1 MPTKPSDTF
10 TAMNTTIPE
19 LVRQIHDSPVRIV
32 LAVSGGG
39 TRSVSALAEVAGAS
53 RTLLEAVVPYSSAA
67 MIQWLGGRPDQF
79 CAPSTTR
86 RMAMAAMFRADA
98 LADPDATSMAGVAC
112 TAGLASDRPKLG
124 PHRVH
129 VSIQTI
135 DLTVSQSLLLE
146 KGLRDREQEEEIV
159 ARLVLNAV
167 AEACGVE
174 NRLELGLSENE
185 RVECSRTAAPPLWQ
199 DLLRGKLDALCHPAE
214 EQTGERRP
222 PGMTPPSLGRDRPAP
237 RAVFP
242 GAFNPIHVGHLEMA
256 ETAQKLL
263 ACPVEM
269 EISIKNPDKPPL
281 DYETIRRRVEQFT
294 GRAAV
299 WLTRAAT
306 FEEKSKLFPGAV
318 FIVGADT
325 IRRIAEPR
333 YYGSRAGCQAAL
345 EGIASRGCR
354 FLVFGRDSGTGFAN
368 LSHFDLPRV
377 LRSICQEV
385 PAATFRQDVS
395 STAIRRAR
403 DWKEL
408 AS

>member
-1 MPTKPSDTF
+1 
-10 TAMNTTIPE
+10 MNTTIPE
-19 LVRQIHDSPVRIV
+19 LVRQIHDSPVKII

-39 TRSVSALAEVAGAS
+39 TRAISAIAEVAGAS
-53 RTLLEAVVPYSSAA
+53 RTLIEAIVPYSSNA

-86 RMAMAAMFRADA
+86 RMAMAAMFRADQ
-98 LADPDATSMAGVAC
+98 LADATTPRAGVAC
-112 TAGLASDRPKLG
+112 TAGLATDRPKLG
-124 PHRVH
+124 LHRAH
-129 VSIQTI
+129 VSVQTI

-146 KGLRDREQEEEIV
+146 KGCRGREQEEEVV

-174 NRLELGLSENE
+174 DRLDLELSENDRLE
-185 RVECSRTAAPPLWQ
+185 RFQTEAPRLWQ
-199 DLLRGKLDALCHPAE
+199 ELLRGKLDALCHPLASQSDQR
-214 EQTGERRP
+214 EQMP
-222 PGMTPPSLGRDRPAP
+222 SMTPPSLGRERPSP

-242 GAFNPIHVGHLEMA
+242 GAFNPIHIGHLEMA
-256 ETAQKLL
+256 QAAQKLL
-263 ACPVEM
+263 GCPVEM
-269 EISIKNPDKPPL
+269 EISIQNPDKPPL
-281 DYETIRRRVEQFT
+281 DYETIRHRVEQFT
-294 GRAAV
+294 GKTVV

-333 YYGSRAGCQAAL
+333 YYGSEAGCQAAL
-345 EGIASRGCR
+345 ERIASRGCR

-368 LSHFDLPRV
+368 FSHFDLPLI

-385 PAATFRQDVS
+385 PAETFRQDVS

-408 AS
+408 AT

>member
-1 MPTKPSDTF
+1 
-10 TAMNTTIPE
+10 MNTTIPE

-32 LAVSGGG
+32 LAISGGG
-39 TRSVSALAEVAGAS
+39 TRAISAIAEVAGAS

-67 MIQWLGGRPDQF
+67 MAQWLGGRPDQF

-86 RMAMAAMFRADA
+86 RMAMAAMFRANE
-98 LADPDATSMAGVAC
+98 LADSDAATSRAGVAC
-112 TAGLASDRPKLG
+112 TAGLLSDRPKMG
-124 PHRVH
+124 PHRAH

-135 DLTVSQSLLLE
+135 DLTLSQSLRLE
-146 KGLRDREQEEEIV
+146 KGLRDREQEETLV

-167 AEACGVE
+167 AEACGVHD
-174 NRLELGLSENE
+174 RLDLKLSENE
-185 RVECSRTAAPPLWQ
+185 RVESSRTDAPRLWQ
-199 DLLRGKLDALCHPAE
+199 DLLRGKLDAICHSATAQTTLDQAD
-214 EQTGERRP
+214 EQQPTSNLTP
-222 PGMTPPSLGRDRPAP
+222 SMTPPSLGRERPTP

-242 GAFNPIHVGHLEMA
+242 GAFNPVHVGHLKMVEM
-256 ETAQKLL
+256 AQKLL
-263 ACPVEM
+263 DCPVEM
-269 EISIKNPDKPPL
+269 EISVQNPDKPPL

-294 GRAAV
+294 ARATV

-368 LSHFDLPRV
+368 LSHFDLPLV

>member
-1 MPTKPSDTF
+1 MSTT
-10 TAMNTTIPE
+10 TAE
-19 LVRQIHDSPVRIV
+19 LVRQIHDSPVKIV

-39 TRSVSALAEVAGAS
+39 TRAISALAEMAGAS

-67 MIQWLGGRPDQF
+67 MAQWLGGRPDQF

-86 RMAMAAMFRADA
+86 RMAMAAMFRADE
-98 LADPDATSMAGVAC
+98 LADSTMPRAGVAC
-112 TAGLASDRPKLG
+112 TASLASDRPKQG
-124 PHRVH
+124 PHRAH

-135 DLTVSQSLLLE
+135 GLTVSQSLLLE
-146 KGLRDREQEEEIV
+146 KGLRRREQEEEIV

-167 AEACGVE
+167 AEVCGVE
-174 NRLELGLSENE
+174 DRLELDLSRNE
-185 RVECSRTAAPPLWQ
+185 RLKCSRTAAPPLWQ
-199 DLLRGKLDALCHPAE
+199 DLLCGKLDSICHPPV
-214 EQTGERRP
+214 EQTEGQQP
-222 PGMTPPSLGRDRPAP
+222 SPGMTSPSLGRGRPSP
-237 RAVFP
+237 KAVFP
-242 GAFNPIHVGHLEMA
+242 GAFNPVHKGHLEMA
-256 ETAQKLL
+256 ATAQELL
-263 ACPVEM
+263 GCEVEM
-269 EISIKNPDKPPL
+269 EISVQNPDKPPL
-281 DYETIRRRVEQFT
+281 DYETIRRRVEQFS
-294 GRAAV
+294 GKAAV

-345 EGIASRGCR
+345 QGIASRGCR

-368 LSHFDLPRV
+368 LRHFDLPLV

-385 PAATFRQDVS
+385 PADTFRQDVS
-395 STAIRRAR
+395 STAIRRAK

-408 AS
+408 V